1 MTAEA
6 LPVDSRRGMIL
17 VIVLWSVALMTVVVV
32 ALSSLV
38 QTGLSSAGL
47 DADRLRSRMAL
58 EAGVEI
64 GMAMV
69 LARRAGERA
78 YFEGTPVVTDIGGN
92 RLVEIAIRDT
102 AGFVDVNR
110 ADVPLIAAAA
120 AAAGATPQQAQSF
133 ADNILADRTSRS
145 KTAKQPGDLVATAV
159 EGKETPLPPA
169 YVSMA
174 QLYDVPG
181 VDSALIDRL
190 LPLVTLYSSDGKVNP
205 MAAPDA
211 VLQAVPAL
219 PQNERQRLLDAR
231 ERRQGAAPDVVA
243 LIESHANN
251 LALNQARVFQIT
263 VRLVSGPGIIVEDR
277 IEAAVLIDDG
287 APVRVLSWSW

>member
-78 YFEGTPVVTDIGGN
+78 YFEGTPVVTDIGH
-92 RLVEIAIRDT
+92 LVKSTSAI
-102 AGFVDVNR
+102 F
-110 ADVPLIAAAA
+110 LK
-120 AAAGATPQQAQSF
+120 ATGQVV
-133 ADNILADRTSRS
+133 S
-145 KTAKQPGDLVATAV
+145 KK
-159 EGKETPLPPA
+159 
-169 YVSMA
+169 
-174 QLYDVPG
+174 
-181 VDSALIDRL
+181 
-190 LPLVTLYSSDGKVNP
+190 SS
-205 MAAPDA
+205 
-211 VLQAVPAL
+211 
-219 PQNERQRLLDAR
+219 
-231 ERRQGAAPDVVA
+231 
-243 LIESHANN
+243 
-251 LALNQARVFQIT
+251 
-263 VRLVSGPGIIVEDR
+263 
-277 IEAAVLIDDG
+277 
-287 APVRVLSWSW
+287 